1 MIELFAAVFG
11 FLAVWANLSG
21 EPIFSG
27 SDIYSTPGVIN
38 LSLFYFFLLG
48 EAVLVSLVIDSFYIF
63 DAFIEAFGYVVPS
76 IRESSNFTLGDSTD
90 YGAILILFY

>member
-1 MIELFAAVFG
+1 
-11 FLAVWANLSG
+11 
-21 EPIFSG
+21 
-27 SDIYSTPGVIN
+27 
-38 LSLFYFFLLG
+38 LLG

-90 YGAILILFY
+90 YGAILILFC